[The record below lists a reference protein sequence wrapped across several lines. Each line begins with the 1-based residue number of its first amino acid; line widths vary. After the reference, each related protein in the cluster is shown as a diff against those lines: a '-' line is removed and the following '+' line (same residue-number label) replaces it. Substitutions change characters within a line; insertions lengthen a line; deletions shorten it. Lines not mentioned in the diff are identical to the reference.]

1 MADPGVVE
9 ETREVAAQGSGE
21 DAAPDGAGGAETD
34 RTQDGTSSSTDAAE
48 PSLADAMR
56 DAVAPGDGGD
66 GQEAGGQPGEEGP
79 SEDPHPGSGESEDA
93 VGAGGEDELPLRNP
107 DSQPESPEPTPE
119 TLAAI
124 RAISRRQA
132 EDTREEASEKA
143 AVVVR
148 KEVRR
153 ILGLDGKP
161 DFEAESVSH
170 IMGLARD
177 GERVDP
183 ELEKELR
190 AELDALGV
198 DLGVVKLRYDSM
210 SQEDRRQLTTFEVQ
224 QAFLRV
230 VDRVETL
237 ATQASVSLGHRIRMF
252 ESESKDHLKLVAG
265 VRVVLE
271 TQQKQVKELA
281 VGFRKT
287 MQEETEGF
295 RKTMQEETEGFRK
308 TMQEETEGFRKT
320 MQEET
325 EGFEEFVGRERK
337 ALSDKVK
344 GFQMAFEGVG
354 GHLKLCENAAREVVS
369 KVESAGA
376 ASTAVGQEA
385 ARVMSDLQRVA
396 NSGLAVRRL
405 ALLGGVLGSAVG
417 GFFAFVVLLLL
428 WAVTGGS

>member
-1 MADPGVVE
+1 MADPGVAE

-21 DAAPDGAGGAETD
+21 DAAPDGAGGGETD
-34 RTQDGTSSSTDAAE
+34 RTQPDTSSSSDSVE
-48 PSLADAMR
+48 PSVADAMR

-66 GQEAGGQPGEEGP
+66 RREDAGQSADTGSGEPGAPAGSQ
-79 SEDPHPGSGESEDA
+79 DPRPGSGESEDA

-119 TLAAI
+119 NLAAI

-210 SQEDRRQLTTFEVQ
+210 SKEERRQLTTFEVQ

-230 VDRVETL
+230 VERVETL

-252 ESESKDHLKLVAG
+252 DGEAKDQLKLVAG
-265 VRVVLE
+265 LRVLLE
-271 TQQKQVKELA
+271 TEQGKVEQLV
-281 VGFRKT
+281 VGFRNR
-287 MQEETEGF
+287 MQEETES
-295 RKTMQEETEGFRK
+295 
-308 TMQEETEGFRKT
+308 
-320 MQEET
+320 
-325 EGFEEFVGRERK
+325 FEEVVRQERK
-337 ALSDKVK
+337 ALAEKVQGLQK
-344 GFQMAFEGVG
+344 AFDDVG
-354 GHLKLCENAAREVVS
+354 PHLKSCEDRAQRITEQLGSVGSAATHAE
-369 KVESAGA
+369 
-376 ASTAVGQEA
+376 QEA
-385 ARVMSDLQRVA
+385 LRVMSELQRVA

-405 ALLGGVLGSAVG
+405 ALLGGVVGSAVG

-428 WAVTGGS
+428 WAVTSG

>member
-9 ETREVAAQGSGE
+9 ETRDVVADDSEE
-21 DAAPDGAGGAETD
+21 DSATDGAGVGETD
-34 RTQDGTSSSTDAAE
+34 RMQSDASSSTGSEE

-66 GQEAGGQPGEEGP
+66 GQEAGGQPGDEVEG
-79 SEDPHPGSGESEDA
+79 EPGSSGGDVGPGERGARAGSESGSGDSGDGT
-93 VGAGGEDELPLRNP
+93 GAGGDEQLVVLNEDI
-107 DSQPESPEPTPE
+107 
-119 TLAAI
+119 AAV
-124 RAISRRQA
+124 RQNVQGQA
-132 EDTREEASEKA
+132 EANTEAVADES
-143 AVVVR
+143 AVAVR

-161 DFEAESVSH
+161 GFEAESVSH

-183 ELEKELR
+183 ELEKELL

-198 DLGVVKLRYDSM
+198 DLGVVQLRYDSL
-210 SQEDRRQLTTFEVQ
+210 SKEDRRQLTTFEVQ

-271 TQQKQVKELA
+271 TQQEQVEEVA
-281 VGFRKT
+281 VGFRK
-287 MQEETEGF
+287 
-295 RKTMQEETEGFRK
+295 K
-308 TMQEETEGFRKT
+308 

-325 EGFEEFVGRERK
+325 EGFEEFVGEEK
-337 ALSDKVK
+337 KTLTEKVK

-354 GHLKLCENAAREVVS
+354 GHLKSCQTAAREVVS
-369 KVESAGA
+369 QLESAGA

-405 ALLGGVLGSAVG
+405 ALLGGLAGSAVG

-428 WAVTGGS
+428 WAVTSG

>member
-9 ETREVAAQGSGE
+9 ETRDVVADDSEE
-21 DAAPDGAGGAETD
+21 DSATDGAGVGETD
-34 RTQDGTSSSTDAAE
+34 RMQPDASSSSDSEE

-66 GQEAGGQPGEEGP
+66 GQEAGGQPGDEVEG
-79 SEDPHPGSGESEDA
+79 EPGSSGGDAGPGERGARAGSESGSGDSGDGT
-93 VGAGGEDELPLRNP
+93 GAGGDEQLVVLNEDI
-107 DSQPESPEPTPE
+107 
-119 TLAAI
+119 AAV
-124 RAISRRQA
+124 RQNVQGQA
-132 EDTREEASEKA
+132 EANTEAVADES
-143 AVVVR
+143 AVAVR

-161 DFEAESVSH
+161 GFEAESVSH

-183 ELEKELR
+183 ELEKELL

-198 DLGVVKLRYDSM
+198 DLGVVQLRYDSL
-210 SQEDRRQLTTFEVQ
+210 SKEDRRQLTTFEVQ

-252 ESESKDHLKLVAG
+252 ELESKDHLKLVAG

-271 TQQKQVKELA
+271 TQQKRVEKVA
-281 VGFRKT
+281 VGFRK
-287 MQEETEGF
+287 
-295 RKTMQEETEGFRK
+295 K
-308 TMQEETEGFRKT
+308 

-325 EGFEEFVGRERK
+325 EGFEEFVGEEK
-337 ALSDKVK
+337 KTLTEKVK

-354 GHLKLCENAAREVVS
+354 GHLKSCQTAAREVVS
-369 KVESAGA
+369 QLESAGA

-405 ALLGGVLGSAVG
+405 ALLGGLAGSAVG

-428 WAVTGGS
+428 WAVTSG

>member
-21 DAAPDGAGGAETD
+21 DAAPDGAGGGETD
-34 RTQDGTSSSTDAAE
+34 RMQDGTSSSTDAAE

-66 GQEAGGQPGEEGP
+66 RQEDAGQSADAGSGDPGAPAG
-79 SEDPHPGSGESEDA
+79 SQDPRPGSGESEDA
-93 VGAGGEDELPLRNP
+93 VGVGGEDELPLRNP
-107 DSQPESPEPTPE
+107 GPQPESPEPTSE
-119 TLAAI
+119 NLAAI

-210 SQEDRRQLTTFEVQ
+210 SKEDRRQLTTFEVQ

-230 VDRVETL
+230 VERVETL

-252 ESESKDHLKLVAG
+252 DGEAKDQLKLVAG
-265 VRVVLE
+265 LRGAARDGAG
-271 TQQKQVKELA
+271 K
-281 VGFRKT
+281 
-287 MQEETEGF
+287 
-295 RKTMQEETEGFRK
+295 
-308 TMQEETEGFRKT
+308 
-320 MQEET
+320 
-325 EGFEEFVGRERK
+325 GRE
-337 ALSDKVK
+337 
-344 GFQMAFEGVG
+344 
-354 GHLKLCENAAREVVS
+354 ARC
-369 KVESAGA
+369 G
-376 ASTAVGQEA
+376 
-385 ARVMSDLQRVA
+385 
-396 NSGLAVRRL
+396 VRRQDEEGD
-405 ALLGGVLGSAVG
+405 GGLREQDAG
-417 GFFAFVVLLLL
+417 GD
-428 WAVTGGS
+428 GGLRGCRPREEEGACREGAGPADGV

>member
-9 ETREVAAQGSGE
+9 ETRDVVADDSEE
-21 DAAPDGAGGAETD
+21 DAGPDGAGGGETD
-34 RTQDGTSSSTDAAE
+34 RTQPDTSSSSDSEE

-66 GQEAGGQPGEEGP
+66 GQEAGGQPGDEVEGESGP
-79 SEDPHPGSGESEDA
+79 GEPGARAGSEGSESGSGDSGDGT
-93 VGAGGEDELPLRNP
+93 GAGGDEQLVVRNED
-107 DSQPESPEPTPE
+107 
-119 TLAAI
+119 LAAV
-124 RAISRRQA
+124 RQNVQGQA
-132 EDTREEASEKA
+132 EANTEAVADES
-143 AVVVR
+143 AVAVR

-161 DFEAESVSH
+161 GFEAESVSH

-183 ELEKELR
+183 ELEKELL

-198 DLGVVKLRYDSM
+198 DLGVVQLRYDSL
-210 SQEDRRQLTTFEVQ
+210 SKEDRRQLTTFEVQ

-281 VGFRKT
+281 V
-287 MQEETEGF
+287 GF

>member
-21 DAAPDGAGGAETD
+21 DAAPDGAGGGETD
-34 RTQDGTSSSTDAAE
+34 RMQDGTSSSTDAAE

-119 TLAAI
+119 NLAAI

-132 EDTREEASEKA
+132 EDTREEASENA
-143 AVVVR
+143 TVVVR

-210 SQEDRRQLTTFEVQ
+210 SKEDRRQLTTFEVQ

-230 VDRVETL
+230 VERVETL

-252 ESESKDHLKLVAG
+252 DGEAKDQLKLVAG
-265 VRVVLE
+265 LRVLLE
-271 TQQKQVKELA
+271 TEQGKVEKLV
-281 VGFRKT
+281 VGFGDRMK
-287 MQEETEGF
+287 
-295 RKTMQEETEGFRK
+295 K
-308 TMQEETEGFRKT
+308 
-320 MQEET
+320 ET
-325 EGFEEFVGRERK
+325 EGFENRTQEATEGFEAVVREKRK
-337 ALSDKVK
+337 ALAEKVQDL
-344 GFQMAFEGVG
+344 QMAFEGVG
-354 GHLKLCENAAREVVS
+354 PHLKSCEDRAQRITEQLGSVGSAATHAE
-369 KVESAGA
+369 
-376 ASTAVGQEA
+376 QEA
-385 ARVMSDLQRVA
+385 LRVMSELQRVA

-405 ALLGGVLGSAVG
+405 ALLGGVVGSAVG

-428 WAVTGGS
+428 WAVTSG

>member
-21 DAAPDGAGGAETD
+21 DAAPDGAGGGETD
-34 RTQDGTSSSTDAAE
+34 RMQDGTSSSPDAAE

-119 TLAAI
+119 NLAAI

-132 EDTREEASEKA
+132 EDTREEASENA
-143 AVVVR
+143 TVVVR

-210 SQEDRRQLTTFEVQ
+210 SKEDRRQLTTFEVQ

-230 VDRVETL
+230 VERVETL

-252 ESESKDHLKLVAG
+252 DGEAKDQLKLVAG
-265 VRVVLE
+265 LRVLLE
-271 TQQKQVKELA
+271 TEQGKVEKLV
-281 VGFRKT
+281 VGFGDRMK
-287 MQEETEGF
+287 
-295 RKTMQEETEGFRK
+295 K
-308 TMQEETEGFRKT
+308 
-320 MQEET
+320 ET
-325 EGFEEFVGRERK
+325 EGFENRTQEATEGFEAVVREKRK
-337 ALSDKVK
+337 ALAEKVQDL
-344 GFQMAFEGVG
+344 QMAFEGVG
-354 GHLKLCENAAREVVS
+354 PHLKSCEDRAQRITEQLGSVGSAATHAE
-369 KVESAGA
+369 
-376 ASTAVGQEA
+376 QEA
-385 ARVMSDLQRVA
+385 LRVMSELQRVA

-405 ALLGGVLGSAVG
+405 ALLGGVVGSAVG

-428 WAVTGGS
+428 WAVTSG

>member
-1 MADPGVVE
+1 MADPGVAE

-21 DAAPDGAGGAETD
+21 DAAPDGAGGGETD
-34 RTQDGTSSSTDAAE
+34 RTQPDTSSSSDSVE
-48 PSLADAMR
+48 PSVADAMR

-66 GQEAGGQPGEEGP
+66 RREDAGQSADTGSGDSGAPAGSQ
-79 SEDPHPGSGESEDA
+79 DPRPGSGESEDA

-119 TLAAI
+119 NLAAI

-210 SQEDRRQLTTFEVQ
+210 SKEERRQLTTFEVQ

-230 VDRVETL
+230 VERVETL

-252 ESESKDHLKLVAG
+252 DGEAKDQLKLVAG
-265 VRVVLE
+265 LRVLLE
-271 TQQKQVKELA
+271 TEQGKVEQLV
-281 VGFRKT
+281 VGFRNR
-287 MQEETEGF
+287 MQEETES
-295 RKTMQEETEGFRK
+295 
-308 TMQEETEGFRKT
+308 
-320 MQEET
+320 
-325 EGFEEFVGRERK
+325 FEEVVRQERK
-337 ALSDKVK
+337 ALAEKVQGLQK
-344 GFQMAFEGVG
+344 AFDDVG
-354 GHLKLCENAAREVVS
+354 PHLKSCEDRAQRITEQLGSVGSAATHAE
-369 KVESAGA
+369 
-376 ASTAVGQEA
+376 QEA
-385 ARVMSDLQRVA
+385 LRVMSELQRVA

-405 ALLGGVLGSAVG
+405 ALLGGVVGSAVG

-428 WAVTGGS
+428 WAVTSG

>member
-1 MADPGVVE
+1 MADPGVAE

-21 DAAPDGAGGAETD
+21 DAAPDGAGGGETD
-34 RTQDGTSSSTDAAE
+34 RTQPDTSSSSDSVE
-48 PSLADAMR
+48 PSVADAMR

-66 GQEAGGQPGEEGP
+66 RREDAGQSADTGSGEPGAPAGSQ
-79 SEDPHPGSGESEDA
+79 DPRPGSGESEDA

-119 TLAAI
+119 NLAAI

-210 SQEDRRQLTTFEVQ
+210 SKEERRQLTTFEVQ

-230 VDRVETL
+230 VERVETL

-252 ESESKDHLKLVAG
+252 DGEARDQLKLVAG
-265 VRVVLE
+265 LRVLLE
-271 TQQKQVKELA
+271 TEQGKVEQLV
-281 VGFRKT
+281 VGFRNR
-287 MQEETEGF
+287 MQEETES
-295 RKTMQEETEGFRK
+295 
-308 TMQEETEGFRKT
+308 
-320 MQEET
+320 
-325 EGFEEFVGRERK
+325 FEEVVRQERK
-337 ALSDKVK
+337 ALAEKVQGLQK
-344 GFQMAFEGVG
+344 AFDDVG
-354 GHLKLCENAAREVVS
+354 PHLKSCEDRAQRITEQLGSVGSAATHAE
-369 KVESAGA
+369 
-376 ASTAVGQEA
+376 QEA
-385 ARVMSDLQRVA
+385 LRVMSELQRVA

-405 ALLGGVLGSAVG
+405 ALLGGVVGSAVG

-428 WAVTGGS
+428 WAVTSG